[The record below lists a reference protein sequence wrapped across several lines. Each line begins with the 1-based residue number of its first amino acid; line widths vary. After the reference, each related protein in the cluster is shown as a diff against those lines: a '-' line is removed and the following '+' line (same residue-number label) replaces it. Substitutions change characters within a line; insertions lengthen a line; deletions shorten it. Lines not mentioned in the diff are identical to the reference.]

1 MSDPL
6 RTLLDELAPDASR
19 TRLADPSAVR
29 RRGEQRTHRKIAVAA
44 VVGGAAVIAAALLGT
59 GPLRSLADN
68 TEPATSPTPPVS
80 ASTSPSASTSAAR
93 TIHLLAAS
101 ALPKSDQGSWRA
113 LSTALTGGDVNRCL
127 DTLPAGATTYER
139 WFSTTASPK
148 PADEV
153 AVHRVEEFTTDADA
167 HAAFES
173 AVNQVKACWGYTD
186 DTTTG
191 PVAVGDDGY
200 VLYGRLD
207 VGLSDAMSMQAFVVV
222 RAGDE
227 VSLLAIAAQGNGDIP
242 GIDKVQ
248 AAMPQT
254 LADLLVKDAHP

>member
-6 RTLLDELAPDASR
+6 RTLLDELAPDVSR

-29 RRGEQRTHRKIAVAA
+29 RRGEQRTHRKIAGAA

-68 TEPATSPTPPVS
+68 TEPATSPTPAVS

-153 AVHRVEEFTTDADA
+153 AVHRVGRSSPRTPTPTRRSSRRSTRSRLAGATRMTRPPDQSRSAMTDTSSMAGSTSG
-167 HAAFES
+167 S
-173 AVNQVKACWGYTD
+173 AT
-186 DTTTG
+186 
-191 PVAVGDDGY
+191 P
-200 VLYGRLD
+200 
-207 VGLSDAMSMQAFVVV
+207 
-222 RAGDE
+222 
-227 VSLLAIAAQGNGDIP
+227 
-242 GIDKVQ
+242 
-248 AAMPQT
+248 
-254 LADLLVKDAHP
+254 